1 MRRKSKE
8 KQEIEADVI
17 GYMPERFIAGYFE
30 LVRLGLATDP
40 HGQSFSNEGSAPKR
54 KYYQH
59 AGGLRDEA
67 ALRFKA
73 WVDRQL
79 RAIGRDLQAYL
90 NARDGRGPSPVGM
103 SDVQRREIARE
114 LERQIELK
122 CAPGKGGCGN
132 YVSWQWTFCAWC
144 GRKVEGGKAT
154 SKPRT
159 GEGENGKKAPA
170 DLLEQPPG
178 RTGQDTPRE
187 DGRPPDPNIA
197 GTC

>member
-8 KQEIEADVI
+8 KREVEADAI
-17 GYMPERFIAGYFE
+17 GYMPERFIAGYYE

-40 HGQSFSNEGSAPKR
+40 HGQQFDNEASAPKK
-54 KYYQH
+54 KYHTH

-79 RAIGRDLQAYL
+79 RAIGRDVQAYL

-103 SDVQRREIARE
+103 DDAQRRAIARE
-114 LERQIELK
+114 LEQQIELK
-122 CAPGKGGCGN
+122 CHGCGQ

-144 GRKVEGGKAT
+144 GRKVEGGKKV
-154 SKPRT
+154 SGQKSGRDGGQGNST
-159 GEGENGKKAPA
+159 GQPEAAADRQPESSGGAGDDVARADGAAPA
-170 DLLEQPPG
+170 GND
-178 RTGQDTPRE
+178 
-187 DGRPPDPNIA
+187 
-197 GTC
+197 